1 MCAPTPTWAA
11 VETHD
16 YFGVRLP
23 AAWAEIICTFVSTVD
38 KCGANTL
45 SFSYKFS
52 HYEQQDAL
60 YVRRKRRPESSP
72 HDTTRAGG
80 MSLSNRLQVLQS
92 VSPPNACNWRIPG
105 AIF

>member
-1 MCAPTPTWAA
+1 MVKGKQQRKVPVMCSDTDQGRSRRPTL
-11 VETHD
+11 
-16 YFGVRLP
+16 YLSVRLP

-92 VSPPNACNWRIPG
+92 VSPP
-105 AIF
+105 